1 MVPSSR
7 MISQMTPLGLR
18 PASRETSTAASVW
31 PARTR
36 TPPGRATS
44 GKTWPGE
51 TIASGPFAESIATAM
66 VRARSA
72 ALIPVEMPSFA
83 SIETVKAVS
92 LRLRLVRVIGSSP
105 SWSARSLVKARQM
118 RPRPWRA
125 MKLIASGV
133 AICAGMTRSPSF
145 SRPSSS
151 TRMNMRPL
159 RASLMIASVP
169 TSTSAF
175 PRWISFSSRL
185 KRVGGR
191 VPVRLAELAQA
202 VGVKAG
208 GAGEAGAADFAGGD
222 DGFQPL
228 DQGRAHATRHISH

>member
-31 PARTR
+31 PARTS
-36 TPPGRATS
+36 TPPGFATS

-51 TIASGPFAESIATAM
+51 TIASGPLVASMATAM

-72 ALIPVEMPSFA
+72 ALIPVEMPSLA

-92 LRLRLVRVIGSSP
+92 LRLRLVRAIGSRP
-105 SWSARSLVKARQM
+105 SWSARSLVSARQI

-125 MKLIASGV
+125 MKLTASGV
-133 AICAGMTRSPSF
+133 AICAGMMRSPSF

-159 RASLMIASVP
+159 RASLMICLGPDEHVGRAALDQLFEP
-169 TSTSAF
+169 AE
-175 PRWISFSSRL
+175 RI
-185 KRVGGR
+185 GGR
-191 VPVRLAELAQA
+191 IPVRSRQA
-202 VGVKAG
+202 CARNWDG
-208 GAGEAGAADFAGGD
+208 GRRR
-222 DGFQPL
+222 
-228 DQGRAHATRHISH
+228 GRGRRG